1 MAYGLFLMHYDSEL
15 HVDYKFNSSAVK
27 VSANSFGYFFYT
39 DLKQMPHPLQF
50 YSDCILN
57 LVTAN

>member
-1 MAYGLFLMHYDSEL
+1 MHYDSEL

-50 YSDCILN
+50 YSDCIIN